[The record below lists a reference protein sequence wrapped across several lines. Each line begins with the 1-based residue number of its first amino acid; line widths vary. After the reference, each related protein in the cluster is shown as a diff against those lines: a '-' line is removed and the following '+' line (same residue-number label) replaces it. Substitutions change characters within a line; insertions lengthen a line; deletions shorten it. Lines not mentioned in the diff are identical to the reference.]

1 MPRNLPVRDEQ
12 RIQAA
17 LARGALTPA
26 RAEHWRVY
34 AAAGHDIA
42 FIDQLVGGVVLP
54 AAGTVAAAAAPRDA
68 DADYGALFGSAG
80 PKEEDAP
87 DYARLFGS
95 PQEGQ
100 RVADAHEV
108 AARAAVAALTDDQ
121 VYAAMFGQGS
131 APAAPVAASAA
142 AGGQHGQGEAG
153 RPRYRVRTTRVSLRV
168 PGGPGG
174 LAAGADPAK
183 TSWRTIELRAGDL
196 VPEDAHAD
204 DVARLLHSKT
214 RLGPMLKPW

>member
-1 MPRNLPVRDEQ
+1 MPHNLTARDEQ
-12 RIQAA
+12 RLAA
-17 LARGALTPA
+17 AVARGALTPA

-34 AAAGHDIA
+34 AAAGHSVE
-42 FIDQLVGGVVLP
+42 FVDQLVGGVVLP
-54 AAGTVAAAAAPRDA
+54 AAGPVAAAAAPQDA
-68 DADYGALFGSAG
+68 NADYRALFGSSE
-80 PKEEDAP
+80 PEEDGPEYRAM
-87 DYARLFGS
+87 FGTV
-95 PQEGQ
+95 QAGQ
-100 RVADAHEV
+100 RTADAHEV
-108 AARAAVAALTDDQ
+108 AARAAAAALTDDD

-131 APAAPVAASAA
+131 TAPVPVAASASGP
-142 AGGQHGQGEAG
+142 AGQYGQGEAG

-183 TSWRTIELRAGDL
+183 ISWRTIELRAGDL

-204 DVARLLHSKT
+204 DIARLLHSKT